1 MPPAFAISIAILDS
15 VTVSIAD
22 ESKGILRFKF
32 FDSLTEVLT
41 SEGST
46 EEYFGAK
53 VTSSKVSASFI
64 GSIIVYIRFLK
75 ILK

>member
-1 MPPAFAISIAILDS
+1 M
-15 VTVSIAD
+15 AD

-32 FDSLTEVLT
+32 FDSLADVFT

-53 VTSSKVSASFI
+53 VTSSKV
-64 GSIIVYIRFLK
+64 
-75 ILK
+75 